1 MNFNQTTRFIIYLLA
16 KPGHALK
23 GIYFFDISCSPAIAS
38 FDIVEIAPTPIGQ
51 ILPGTK
57 LPLVLPTLSL
67 FSSWCFHN
75 IGLKVIIKAQHALP
89 LQTSDLGL
97 RSDDGN
103 VKSGSHHSPQGRS
116 TLRPLPGDHEG
127 LPYIYRP
134 PAFSGAQRRCAPTV
148 CQLDAATLRVFSPHR
163 PRAGTR
169 PAPTVTRHPRGRSV
183 AAPLPGPHLDVT
195 AEWRMTFR
203 AYLKS
208 RRGFGRRCDGSEPDT
223 I

>member
-16 KPGHALK
+16 KPGRALK
-23 GIYFFDISCSPAIAS
+23 GIYFFDISCGPAIAS

-116 TLRPLPGDHEG
+116 TLRPYRASTRVSPTFIARLP
-127 LPYIYRP
+127 
-134 PAFSGAQRRCAPTV
+134 SQ
-148 CQLDAATLRVFSPHR
+148 
-163 PRAGTR
+163 
-169 PAPTVTRHPRGRSV
+169 GRSA
-183 AAPLPGPHLDVT
+183 AAPLRFANWMQQRCAYFPLT
-195 AEWRMTFR
+195 AQGQAQGLPLRLSF
-203 AYLKS
+203 LFS
-208 RRGFGRRCDGSEPDT
+208 RRPQGHSL
-223 I
+223 